1 MVNENALSN
10 TKINNTNKIN
20 IITGTG
26 ENIPS
31 SNYDFLLININRN
44 TIVEEFK
51 YFLNTLKK
59 DSVLILSGFLYTD
72 VDYISKFLINH
83 ALNIIT
89 SEFENNWAVLMVK
102 FN

>member
-1 MVNENALSN
+1 MSGIIIAAL
-10 TKINNTNKIN
+10 I
-20 IITGTG
+20 
-26 ENIPS
+26 
-31 SNYDFLLININRN
+31 FLLIFKFSKFLIYLLKK
-44 TIVEEFK
+44 ILLFLFFIFLAEEFK

-83 ALNIIT
+83 GLNIIT
-89 SEFENNWAVLMVK
+89 SEVENNWAVLMVK